1 MLLLMLS
8 VAAFAAWIG
17 LAFARLPFWRP
28 IPRLGA
34 HDPLT
39 DWPGVVAVIP
49 ARNEAATMGA
59 VVRAHASA
67 RYAGDFRVLVVDDQ
81 STDATAALAR
91 EARGDLNLAVIEA
104 PPLGEGWTGKLNAVN
119 AGLARGRDFAPDAK
133 YVLLTDADIV
143 LAPETLARLVAH
155 AERSGTA
162 LVSLMARLDARGLW
176 GGLLIPAFVYFFQK
190 LYPFHRVNDIAK
202 RDAAA
207 AGGVML
213 VRRDAL
219 ELVGGVAAIRAKL
232 IDDCAL
238 AALLKKSG
246 AKIWLGVAKDE
257 AASLRD
263 NRALAPIWSM
273 VARSAFTQLDH
284 SFLLLAGTIVGMT
297 LLYLVPPA
305 IALAAPLHGN
315 AAAAILALGAWVLAA
330 ATYLP
335 TERAYDHAPW
345 KTVFLPVAAL
355 FYMMMTIA
363 SAVDHARGEGGRW
376 KGRTYAALGAGRR
389 RDARSRAADSA

>member
-1 MLLLMLS
+1 MFLVTLS
-8 VAAFAAWIG
+8 VLAFIAWAG
-17 LAFARLPFWRP
+17 LAIVRLPFWRP

-34 HDPLT
+34 FDLLT

-49 ARNEAATMGA
+49 ARNEAATIDA
-59 VVRAHASA
+59 VIRAHASA
-67 RYAGDFRVLVVDDQ
+67 RYAGDFRVIVVDDQ
-81 STDATAALAR
+81 STDATADLAR
-91 EARGDLNLAVIEA
+91 RAAGDLNLVVIEA
-104 PPLGEGWTGKLNAVN
+104 PPLSEGWTGKLNAVN

-133 YVLLTDADIV
+133 YLLLTDADIV
-143 LAPETLARLVAH
+143 LAPETLARLVAQ
-155 AERSGTA
+155 AERQGLA

-176 GGLLIPAFVYFFQK
+176 GGLLIPPFVFFFQK
-190 LYPFHRVNDIAK
+190 LYPFHRVNDMRK

-219 ELVGGVAAIRAKL
+219 DRVGGVAAIRARL

-238 AALLKKSG
+238 AALLKQCG
-246 AKIWLGVAKDE
+246 ARIWLGVAKDE

-263 NRALAPIWSM
+263 NRELPSIWSM
-273 VARSAFTQLDH
+273 VTRSAFTQLNH

-297 LLYLVPPA
+297 LLYLAPPA

-315 AAAAILALGAWVLAA
+315 AAAAILAPGAWVLAA
-330 ATYLP
+330 ATFFP
-335 TERAYDHAPW
+335 TARVYDQAPW

-355 FYMMMTIA
+355 FYMLMTVA
-363 SAVDHARGEGGRW
+363 SAIDHARGQGGRW
-376 KGRTYAALGAGRR
+376 KGRVY
-389 RDARSRAADSA
+389 AADSA